1 MMKTYIMVKLT
12 KSVVKRIITVGLILL
27 LVCAAVVGSIVL
39 LHGAHIDVLN
49 PQGEVAMKE
58 RNLIVFTL
66 LLSLIVVV
74 PVFTLLIVFSLK
86 YRASN
91 PKKAAYHPNWEG
103 NRLLETIW
111 WGIPCAIILV
121 LGIVTWQSSH
131 ALDPYKHLDSNVKA
145 LNVQVVALQWKWLF
159 IYPDQHIAS
168 VNLLE
173 MPQNTPVNFSI
184 TSDAPMNSFWI
195 PSLGGQIYAMSGM
208 STKLSLVANKT
219 GDFKGSSA
227 NISGQGFADMHF
239 TARAVTPADFDTWV
253 HTTQQLTKSL
263 DETSY
268 NELAKPASVKAPLFY
283 KLSDQNLYDTIVM
296 KYMMP
301 APTNSAPKATTPKPT
316 NMNMNNMDM
325 SHMEGM

>member
-1 MMKTYIMVKLT
+1 MVKLT
-12 KSVVKRIITVGLILL
+12 KPVVKRVIKVSLL
-27 LVCAAVVGSIVL
+27 LVVLAAVVMGAMVL

-66 LLSLIVVV
+66 VLSLIVVV

-86 YRASN
+86 YRATN
-91 PKKAAYHPNWEG
+91 KKKAAYRPNWEG

-131 ALDPYKHLDSNVKA
+131 ALDPYKHLDSKVKA

-159 IYPDQHIAS
+159 IYPDQHVAS

-173 MPQNTPVNFSI
+173 MPVNTPVNFSI

-208 STKLSLVANKT
+208 STKLSLIANKT

-227 NISGQGFADMHF
+227 NISGAGFADMHF
-239 TARAVTPADFDTWV
+239 TAHAATSADFATWV
-253 HTTQQLTKSL
+253 QKTQQSTKSL

-268 NELAKPASVKAPLFY
+268 NQLAKPAAVKAPLFY

-301 APTNSAPKATTPKPT
+301 APTKAAPKPTTQKPADT